1 MPLPASYLQNFVA
14 QIMKPIEYFPGPSAF
29 PLSKAIRAGDFV
41 YLSGQIPLRDG
52 KPLLASIEEQTH
64 AVLTAIAESLLS
76 AGSSIEQ
83 VIKTTVWLSDL
94 GNFERFNQV
103 YKEYFKEGAYPVR
116 STVEAKLAFGV
127 AVEIEAQAY
136 SPVQ

>member
-1 MPLPASYLQNFVA
+1 MPLPASYLQNFVS

-29 PLSKAIRAGDFV
+29 PLS
-41 YLSGQIPLRDG
+41 
-52 KPLLASIEEQTH
+52 
-64 AVLTAIAESLLS
+64 
-76 AGSSIEQ
+76 
-83 VIKTTVWLSDL
+83 
-94 GNFERFNQV
+94 
-103 YKEYFKEGAYPVR
+103 KEGAYPVR